1 MSELK
6 DFLTEH
12 KSKNKSSGLTNLLTS
27 TASVEDSDK
36 AGLLSWVPSTSS
48 VSISM
53 PDIFNKGSDTSEGSE
68 ASSSWFNEAKQ
79 DPICPSMSR
88 KQRLIGFASCI
99 CGGIF
104 CFSFASIYLPVL
116 LLKARKF
123 ALLYSLGSLFMLNS
137 FSFLWGPWIHMK
149 HLFTAKRLPFTSA
162 YFLSLFGT
170 LYCAM
175 YLKSTILTSIAAL
188 IQVLALT
195 WYIVSYIPGGQ
206 TGLMFI
212 SKMFTKLV
220 ARTCSRSMS

>member
-12 KSKNKSSGLTNLLTS
+12 KSKNKPSGISLLTS
-27 TASVEDSDK
+27 AASTEDSDK

-53 PDIFNKGSDTSEGSE
+53 PDMFKRDSENSDS
-68 ASSSWFNEAKQ
+68 SSSWFNEAKQ

-99 CGGIF
+99 CGGLF

-149 HLFTAKRLPFTSA
+149 HLFTVKRLPFTSA
-162 YFLSLFGT
+162 YFLSLFAT

-175 YLKSTILTSIAAL
+175 ILKSTVLTSAAAL
-188 IQVLALT
+188 VQVVALT

-212 SKMFTKLV
+212 SKMFTKLL